1 MKPIWIVDDDQ
12 SIRFVLEKALLREEL
27 PTRSFTNPREVLAAL
42 DEIGDEDVDNQGP
55 QVLVSDIRM
64 PGGSGLD
71 LLAKVKERHPGLP
84 VIIMTAFS
92 DLDSAVSA
100 FQGGAFEYLPKP
112 FDLPKAVELIRRAV
126 EESQREEVAEERM
139 AATPEMLGQAP
150 AMQDVFRAIGRLS
163 QSNVTVMITGE
174 SGSGKEL
181 VARALHKHSPRA
193 NGPFVAINTAAIPK
207 DLLESELFGHER
219 GAFTGAQ
226 TMRRGRFEQ
235 AEGGTLFLD
244 EIGDMPFDLQTRLL
258 RVLSDGHFYRVG
270 GHNAVKANVR
280 VIAATHQD
288 LEQRVKDGVFR
299 EDLFH
304 RLNVIRLRLPA
315 LRERKEDV
323 PMLTRH
329 FLQQSAKQL
338 GVEPKRIADNALAQL
353 GAFNFPGNV
362 RQLENICH
370 WLTVMAP
377 AQVIEAKDL
386 PPEVL
391 GMQGASGAINS
402 TSFHPAAP
410 VLEQEPVAE
419 LAAVFAS
426 PAATALPASVLA
438 QPIAIP
444 ASDMVLSDAGRGESA
459 PVPISGLG
467 RSAAWEQGLE
477 LEALELLASGRHDV
491 WDELTRR
498 FESKLI
504 LTALANTRG
513 RRIEAAQKLGIG
525 RNTITR
531 KIQELG
537 LERASGCGEVGRW
550 PAFLWVIRRSRSPA
564 HDRWGVRSC
573 AWPGRSR
580 RR

>member
-12 SIRFVLEKALLREEL
+12 SIRFVLEKALARENL
-27 PTRSFTNPREVLAAL
+27 PTRSFTNPRETLAAL
-42 DEIGDEDVDNQGP
+42 ADAGEADLP
-55 QVLVSDIRM
+55 QVMISDIRM

-71 LLAKVKERHPGLP
+71 LLEKVRQRLPALP

-112 FDLPKAVELIRRAV
+112 FDLPKAVELIRRAA
-126 EESQREEVAEERM
+126 EESQREQVAEEGLL
-139 AATPEMLGQAP
+139 AAPEMLGQAP

-163 QSNVTVMITGE
+163 QSNVTVLVTGE

-193 NGPFVAINTAAIPK
+193 RGPFVAINTAAIPK

-226 TMRRGRFEQ
+226 AMRRGRFEQ

-258 RVLSDGHFYRVG
+258 RVLSDGNFYRVG
-270 GHNAVKANVR
+270 GHGAVKANVR
-280 VIAATHQD
+280 VIAATHQN
-288 LEQRVKDGVFR
+288 LEQRVREGAFR

-315 LRERKEDV
+315 LRERREDV
-323 PMLTRH
+323 PLLARY

-338 GVEPKRIADNALAQL
+338 GVEPKRISEVALQRLA
-353 GAFNFPGNV
+353 AFDFPGNV

-377 AQVIEAKDL
+377 AQLIESKDL

-391 GMQGASGAINS
+391 GQQAEPVLVAAAEAGAAFDHAVAAAPAEPTARAPVDLAWLNSGAGL
-402 TSFHPAAP
+402 PAAGT
-410 VLEQEPVAE
+410 E
-419 LAAVFAS
+419 
-426 PAATALPASVLA
+426 
-438 QPIAIP
+438 
-444 ASDMVLSDAGRGESA
+444 
-459 PVPISGLG
+459 
-467 RSAAWEQGLE
+467 WEQGLQC
-477 LEALELLASGRHDV
+477 EALALLAQGHTDV
-491 WDELTRR
+491 WDKLSGR
-498 FESKLI
+498 FETCLI
-504 LTALANTRG
+504 QAALAATRG

-537 LERASGCGEVGRW
+537 LE
-550 PAFLWVIRRSRSPA
+550 
-564 HDRWGVRSC
+564 
-573 AWPGRSR
+573 
-580 RR
+580 

>member
-12 SIRFVLEKALLREEL
+12 SIRFVLEKALLREGL
-27 PTRSFTNPREVLAAL
+27 STRSFTNPKEVLAAL
-42 DEIGDEDVDNQGP
+42 NSGDGREVP

-71 LLAKVKERHPGLP
+71 LLTEVKQKLPGLP

-100 FQGGAFEYLPKP
+100 FQNGAFEYLPKP
-112 FDLPKAVELIRRAV
+112 FDLPKAIELIRRAL
-126 EESQREEVAEERM
+126 EESQREQVAEELM
-139 AATPEMLGQAP
+139 ASTPEMLGQAP

-226 TMRRGRFEQ
+226 TSRRGRFEQ
-235 AEGGTLFLD
+235 ADGGTLFLD

-270 GHNAVKANVR
+270 GHTAVKANVR

-288 LEQRVKDGVFR
+288 LEQRVKEGVFR

-315 LRERKEDV
+315 LRERREDV
-323 PMLTRH
+323 QVLTKH
-329 FLQQSAKQL
+329 FLLQSAQQL
-338 GVEPKRIADNALAQL
+338 GVEAKRISDQALDIL
-353 GAFNFPGNV
+353 SHFHFPGNV

-377 AQVIEAKDL
+377 AQMIEAKDL

-391 GMQGASGAINS
+391 APSAEKTTIDVTQGNDALSVKD
-402 TSFHPAAP
+402 AP
-410 VLEQEPVAE
+410 
-419 LAAVFAS
+419 
-426 PAATALPASVLA
+426 
-438 QPIAIP
+438 P
-444 ASDMVLSDAGRGESA
+444 ASDLPAMPPSLINLGAHAGWESA
-459 PVPISGLG
+459 
-467 RSAAWEQGLE
+467 LE
-477 LEALELLASGRHDV
+477 VEALQLLGTDRQDV
-491 WDELTRR
+491 WDVLSRR
-498 FESKLI
+498 FESLLI
-504 LTALANTRG
+504 QAALATTRG
-513 RRIEAAQKLGIG
+513 RRIEAAVKLGIG

-531 KIQELG
+531 KIQELDI
-537 LERASGCGEVGRW
+537 EA
-550 PAFLWVIRRSRSPA
+550 
-564 HDRWGVRSC
+564 
-573 AWPGRSR
+573 
-580 RR
+580 

>member
-12 SIRFVLEKALLREEL
+12 SIRFVLEKALLREGL
-27 PTRSFTNPREVLAAL
+27 PTRSFTNPREVLKAL
-42 DEIGDEDVDNQGP
+42 DSEEGREGP

-71 LLAKVKERHPGLP
+71 LLSTIKQRMPGLP

-100 FQGGAFEYLPKP
+100 FQSGAFEYLPKP
-112 FDLPKAVELIRRAV
+112 FDLPKAIELIRRAV
-126 EESQREEVAEERM
+126 GESQREDVAEEKM
-139 AATPEMLGQAP
+139 VDAPEMLGQAP
-150 AMQDVFRAIGRLS
+150 AMQDVFRGIGRLA
-163 QSNVTVMITGE
+163 QSHVTVLITGE

-181 VARALHKHSPRA
+181 VAHALHKHSPRA
-193 NGPFVAINTAAIPK
+193 NQPFVAINTAAIPK

-226 TMRRGRFEQ
+226 ASRRGRFEQ
-235 AEGGTLFLD
+235 ADGGTLFLD

-270 GHNAVKANVR
+270 GHSAVKANVR

-288 LEQRVKDGVFR
+288 LEQRVKEGVFR
-299 EDLFH
+299 EDLYH

-315 LRERKEDV
+315 LRERREDV
-323 PMLTRH
+323 PMLARY
-329 FLQQSAKQL
+329 FLQRSAQQL
-338 GVEPKRIADNALAQL
+338 GVEPKRISEAAMDKL
-353 GAFNFPGNV
+353 GQFQFPGNV

-377 AQVIEAKDL
+377 AQVIELKDL

-391 GMQGASGAINS
+391 ASGAAVAAAS
-402 TSFHPAAP
+402 PEPLAAP
-410 VLEQEPVAE
+410 AFAPVVSTE
-419 LAAVFAS
+419 AS
-426 PAATALPASVLA
+426 
-438 QPIAIP
+438 
-444 ASDMVLSDAGRGESA
+444 SA
-459 PVPISGLG
+459 PVVTPAEGLLSSGSWASGLE
-467 RSAAWEQGLE
+467 A
-477 LEALELLASGRHDV
+477 EALSLLASGRTDV
-491 WDELTRR
+491 WDVLTRR
-498 FESKLI
+498 FETSLI
-504 LTALANTRG
+504 QAALSTTRG

-537 LERASGCGEVGRW
+537 IDE
-550 PAFLWVIRRSRSPA
+550 
-564 HDRWGVRSC
+564 
-573 AWPGRSR
+573 
-580 RR
+580 

>member
-12 SIRFVLEKALLREEL
+12 SIRFVLEKALAREEL
-27 PTRSFTNPREVLAAL
+27 PVRSFTNPRDVLAAL
-42 DEIGDEDVDNQGP
+42 EVDEP

-64 PGGSGLD
+64 PGGSGID
-71 LLAKVKERHPGLP
+71 LLSKVKARHPGLP
-84 VIIMTAFS
+84 VIIMTAYS

-126 EESQREEVAEERM
+126 DESVREEVLDDRVTQM
-139 AATPEMLGQAP
+139 PEMLGQAP

-163 QSNVTVMITGE
+163 QSNVTVLITGE

-235 AEGGTLFLD
+235 ADGGTLFLD

-258 RVLSDGHFYRVG
+258 RVLSDGQFYRVG
-270 GHNAVKANVR
+270 GHQPLKSNVR
-280 VIAATHQD
+280 VIAATHQN
-288 LEQRVKDGVFR
+288 LEERVRLGGFR

-315 LRERKEDV
+315 LRERREDI
-323 PMLTRH
+323 PTLGRF
-329 FLQQSAKQL
+329 FLQKSAKDL
-338 GVEPKRIADNALAQL
+338 GVEAKRISEPALAKL
-353 GAFNFPGNV
+353 ATFDFPGNV

-377 AQVIEAKDL
+377 AQVIETKDL
-386 PPEVL
+386 PPELLEGVVT
-391 GMQGASGAINS
+391 GVHEQATAAVADWA
-402 TSFHPAAP
+402 PVAAP
-410 VLEQEPVAE
+410 APAP
-419 LAAVFAS
+419 APMSAS
-426 PAATALPASVLA
+426 ALPSAFT
-438 QPIAIP
+438 
-444 ASDMVLSDAGRGESA
+444 DAVRAHADVA
-459 PVPISGLG
+459 PVTASGLG
-467 RSAAWEQGLE
+467 GFGDVIATETLAATPSGASWLADLQREARERLNAGQTDVWDALTRQFE
-477 LEALELLASGRHDV
+477 AQLIHTALEL
-491 WDELTRR
+491 
-498 FESKLI
+498 
-504 LTALANTRG
+504 TRG

-537 LERASGCGEVGRW
+537 
-550 PAFLWVIRRSRSPA
+550 I
-564 HDRWGVRSC
+564 DD
-573 AWPGRSR
+573 
-580 RR
+580 

>member
-12 SIRFVLEKALLREEL
+12 SIRFVLEKALLREQL
-27 PTRSFTNPREVLAAL
+27 PTRSFSNPRDVLAAL
-42 DEIGDEDVDNQGP
+42 NTAADDEGP

-71 LLAKVKERHPGLP
+71 LLEKVKAKYPGLP

-112 FDLPKAVELIRRAV
+112 FDLPKAVELIHRAV
-126 EESQREEVAEERM
+126 EESQREEVSEERM
-139 AATPEMLGQAP
+139 GETPEMLGQAP

-235 AEGGTLFLD
+235 ADGGTLFLD
-244 EIGDMPFDLQTRLL
+244 EIGDMPFELQTRLL

-270 GHNAVKANVR
+270 GHSAVKTNVR

-288 LEQRVKDGVFR
+288 LERRVKDGLFR

-315 LRERKEDV
+315 LRERREDV
-323 PMLTRH
+323 AMLTRH
-329 FLQQSAKQL
+329 FLQQSAGQL
-338 GVEPKRIADNALAQL
+338 GVEPKRISEAALAWL
-353 GAFNFPGNV
+353 ENFNFPGNV

-377 AQVIEAKDL
+377 SQVIEPKDL
-386 PPEVL
+386 PPEV
-391 GMQGASGAINS
+391 GVTRSEAARD
-402 TSFHPAAP
+402 AAP
-410 VLEQEPVAE
+410 TVPAQPVAGAG
-419 LAAVFAS
+419 LAS
-426 PAATALPASVLA
+426 PVGAEPDLLDVPVRLPV
-438 QPIAIP
+438 P
-444 ASDMVLSDAGRGESA
+444 SA
-459 PVPISGLG
+459 PLMG
-467 RSAAWEQGLE
+467 WEAE
-477 LEALELLASGRHDV
+477 IEAEALALLGAGHTDV
-491 WDELTRR
+491 WDALTRR
-498 FESKLI
+498 FESRLI
-504 LTALANTRG
+504 LAALAHTKG
-513 RRIEAAQKLGIG
+513 RRIEAAHKLGIG

-537 LERASGCGEVGRW
+537 LE
-550 PAFLWVIRRSRSPA
+550 
-564 HDRWGVRSC
+564 
-573 AWPGRSR
+573 
-580 RR
+580 

>member
-12 SIRFVLEKALLREEL
+12 SIRFVLEKALPRESM
-27 PTRSFTNPREVLAAL
+27 PTRSFTNPREVLQAL
-42 DEIGDEDVDNQGP
+42 DAAGPDDGP

-64 PGGSGLD
+64 PNGSGLD
-71 LLAKVKERHPGLP
+71 LLTKVKERMPTLP

-126 EESQREEVAEERM
+126 EESQSDQAQAELQD
-139 AATPEMLGQAP
+139 ATPEMLGQAP

-163 QSNVTVMITGE
+163 QSNVTVLITGE

-181 VARALHKHSPRA
+181 VARALHKHSPRGDA
-193 NGPFVAINTAAIPK
+193 GTKGPSVAINTAAIPK

-258 RVLSDGHFYRVG
+258 RVLSDGNFYRVD
-270 GHNAVKANVR
+270 GHSAIKANVR

-288 LEQRVKDGVFR
+288 LEKRVKDGVFR

-315 LRERKEDV
+315 LRERREDV
-323 PMLTRH
+323 PALTRH
-329 FLQQSAKQL
+329 FLQQSAQQL
-338 GVEPKRIADNALAQL
+338 GVEPKRIADAAQL
-353 GAFNFPGNV
+353 VLNGFAFPGNV

-377 AQVIEAKDL
+377 AQVIEVKDL

-391 GMQGASGAINS
+391 GGE
-402 TSFHPAAP
+402 P
-410 VLEQEPVAE
+410 VLPMGETEISHVDAHASEAVAQASVTSD
-419 LAAVFAS
+419 AAVH
-426 PAATALPASVLA
+426 PPVVLNMPGA
-438 QPIAIP
+438 
-444 ASDMVLSDAGRGESA
+444 D
-459 PVPISGLG
+459 
-467 RSAAWEQGLE
+467 WEQGLE
-477 LEALELLASGRHDV
+477 AEAMSMLVAGRTDV
-491 WDELTRR
+491 WDALVNRVEAR
-498 FESKLI
+498 LI
-504 LTALANTRG
+504 QTALANTRG

-537 LERASGCGEVGRW
+537 L
-550 PAFLWVIRRSRSPA
+550 
-564 HDRWGVRSC
+564 DD
-573 AWPGRSR
+573 
-580 RR
+580 